1 MISGKELAEKLGVSA
16 ATISM
21 VFNNKPG
28 ISEETRFRV
37 IEAARRY
44 GYVYKPRGSQD
55 SPFFNPRIICFV
67 VFKKHGLVVGDTP
80 FFTEVM
86 EGILQACGDAG
97 YQAKVAYH
105 YADMDF
111 RVQAER
117 NEYRQCAG
125 LILLGTEMNTDD
137 LSQFLGINLP
147 TVVLDAY
154 FEEISADYVLI
165 NNVQGAFLAT
175 KYLAQQGHTSVGYL
189 RSSIRISNFS
199 ERANGYYNAL
209 RKHGIDTLHPHVI
222 EISPQME
229 QGYEDMVRYLD
240 SKPPLATAYFADNDI
255 IASAAVRGFAR
266 FGYRVPEDISVIGFD
281 DMPFCQLMMPPLS
294 TMRVPKHILGSTAV
308 KRLAEMLRGGA
319 PEHMKI
325 SVATELTQRCSVNQ
339 IVPENQ

>member
-44 GYVYKPRGSQD
+44 GYVYKPRGNQD
-55 SPFFNPRIICFV
+55 SLFSNSRVICFV
-67 VFKKHGLVVGDTP
+67 IFKKHGLVVGDTP

-86 EGILQACGDAG
+86 EGVLQSCGDVG

-111 RVQAER
+111 SVQVER

-125 LILLGTEMNTDD
+125 LILLGTEMNTDN
-137 LSQFLGINLP
+137 LSQFLALNLP

-175 KYLAQQGHTSVGYL
+175 QYLAKQGHTSIGYL
-189 RSSIRISNFS
+189 KSSIRISNFS

-209 RKHGIDTLHPHVI
+209 RKYSLSTGHLHVI
-222 EISPQME
+222 EISPQTE
-229 QGYEDMVRYLD
+229 QGYEDMVRYLEA
-240 SKPPLATAYFADNDI
+240 KPPLATAYYADNDI
-255 IASAAVRGFAR
+255 IAAAAVRGFAR
-266 FGYRVPEDISVIGFD
+266 FGYRIPEDISVIGFD

-294 TMRVPKHILGSTAV
+294 TMRVPKRILGSTAV
-308 KRLAEMLRGGA
+308 KRLAEILRGGA
-319 PEHMKI
+319 PEHMKT
-325 SVATELTQRCSVNQ
+325 SVATELTQRCSVSRITADNQ
-339 IVPENQ
+339 

>member
-1 MISGKELAEKLGVSA
+1 MISGKELGKKLGVSA

-28 ISEETRFRV
+28 ISDETRFRV
-37 IEAARRY
+37 IAAARRY
-44 GYVYKPRGSQD
+44 GYVYKPRGNQD
-55 SPFFNPRIICFV
+55 SPFFNPRTICFV
-67 VFKKHGLVVGDTP
+67 IFKKHGLVVGDTP
-80 FFTEVM
+80 FFAEVM
-86 EGILQACGDAG
+86 EGILQTCGDAG

-111 RVQAER
+111 HIQADR
-117 NEYRQCAG
+117 NEYLQCAG

-137 LSQFLGINLP
+137 LSMFLDMNLP

-165 NNVQGAFLAT
+165 NNLQGAFLAT
-175 KYLAQQGHTSVGYL
+175 QHLAQQGHTTIGYIK
-189 RSSIRISNFS
+189 SSIRISNFS

-209 RKHGIDTLHPHVI
+209 RKYAINTIHPHVI

-229 QGYEDMVRYLD
+229 QGYEDMVQFLET
-240 SKPPLATAYFADNDI
+240 KPTLATAYYADNDI

-266 FGYRVPEDISVIGFD
+266 FGYRVPEDISIIGFD
-281 DMPFCQLMMPPLS
+281 DIPFCQLMAPALS
-294 TMRVPKHILGSTAV
+294 TMRVPKHVLGSTAV
-308 KRLAEMLRGGA
+308 KRLDEMLRGGA

-325 SVATELTQRCSVNQ
+325 SVTTELMQRCSVSQ
-339 IVPENQ
+339 IAPENQ